1 MKSVG
6 QPTAAFF
13 RSVGVGGAADK
24 VFSPFHL
31 DSSVGLSFELLRL
44 DATVH
49 VSPQSASTVRAPCPI
64 ATSASSS
71 DNYPSSPK
79 EFLLTLRGRDS
90 CPDFSESNSL
100 H

>member
-1 MKSVG
+1 MKSIS

-49 VSPQSASTVRAPCPI
+49 VSPQSASSVRAPCPI
-64 ATSASSS
+64 ATTAIGS
-71 DNYPSSPK
+71 D
-79 EFLLTLRGRDS
+79 LTAGLFYF
-90 CPDFSESNSL
+90 P
-100 H
+100 